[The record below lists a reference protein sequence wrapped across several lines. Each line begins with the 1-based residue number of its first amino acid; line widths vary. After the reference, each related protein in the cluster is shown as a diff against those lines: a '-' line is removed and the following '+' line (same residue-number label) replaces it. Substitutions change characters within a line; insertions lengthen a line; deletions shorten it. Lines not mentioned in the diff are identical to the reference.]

1 MGGQPIE
8 RREVIRFMAVASM
21 AAAFPGFQKWSFA
34 GVHDS
39 SNRSVAQSTQPYK
52 PSFFSPP
59 QFEMAEHLAEMIIPA
74 DDKPGAKAAGV
85 AEFIDFMLAN
95 RVSLAGRDEYQSFGS
110 GRIAITSQQVI
121 RLGEDAQGQFIL
133 GLQWLNGRSRSE
145 FGHEFMDC
153 SADQQISLL
162 KELAYVNNQKPAT
175 DTGRQFFLLLR
186 DYTVVGYYT
195 SKVGLESL
203 GYPGLRVVWPKMP
216 GCSHP
221 DDPEHAHLRPSIL
234 PRSSELKISLIKENP
249 VGD

>member
-8 RREVIRFMAVASM
+8 RREVIRFMAAASM

-34 GVHDS
+34 GVDNAG
-39 SNRSVAQSTQPYK
+39 NRPLDGSAQPYK
-52 PSFFSPP
+52 PLFFSPA
-59 QFEMAEHLAEMIIPA
+59 QFHIVDCLAEMIIPA
-74 DDKPGAKAAGV
+74 DETPGAKEAGV

-95 RVSLAGRDEYQSFGS
+95 RVSVTGQDGYQSFGS
-110 GRIAITSQQVI
+110 GRIGMTSQEVI
-121 RLGEDAQGQFIL
+121 RLGEDAQGHFIL
-133 GLQWLNGRSRSE
+133 GLEWLNGRSRSQ

-153 SADQQISLL
+153 SADQQNSIL
-162 KELAYVNNQKPAT
+162 KELAHANKQNPT
-175 DTGRQFFLLLR
+175 SGTGRQFFLLLR
-186 DYTVVGYYT
+186 DYTVAGYYT

-221 DDPEHAHLRPSIL
+221 DDPEHAHLKPSIL
-234 PRSSELKISLIKENP
+234 PRSSEPKISLLKESP